1 MITCPECI
9 VICIEPEKYARC
21 EADRYHRC
29 CCCGA
34 HYNDE
39 GVEVFPVD
47 RARDPLCFPPEAP
60 SLGMLREAAW
70 KNKNID
76 RRRERR
82 ADRRRN
88 DA

>member
-39 GVEVFPVD
+39 GVE
-47 RARDPLCFPPEAP
+47 AP